1 MELIASRHHLM
12 KKFMRLGVFKL
23 CVGNK
28 KFHVYS
34 RRHIRLQAKDQGYN
48 LKAKT
53 QKTEHTLQVYNH
65 LNHEYA
71 TVHCVIRSHKQMNFW
86 NISLY

>member
-12 KKFMRLGVFKL
+12 KFMRLGVFKL

-28 KFHVYS
+28 TFHIYS
-34 RRHIRLQAKDQGYN
+34 RRRILLQAKDRGYN
-48 LKAKT
+48 LKAKS
-53 QKTEHTLQVYNH
+53 QKTEYTLQAYNP

-71 TVHCVIRSHKQMNFW
+71 TVHCIIRSHKQMYLW
-86 NISLY
+86 NLSLY

>member
-34 RRHIRLQAKDQGYN
+34 RRHILLQAKDQGYN

-53 QKTEHTLQVYNH
+53 QKPECTTFQVYKP
-65 LNHEYA
+65 LNHEYSA
-71 TVHCVIRSHKQMNFW
+71 VHCIIRSHKQMY
-86 NISLY
+86 L

>member
-23 CVGNK
+23 CEGNK
-28 KFHVYS
+28 KSDIYS
-34 RRHIRLQAKDQGYN
+34 RKHFLLQAKEQRYH

-53 QKTEHTLQVYNH
+53 QKTYTSGL
-65 LNHEYA
+65 
-71 TVHCVIRSHKQMNFW
+71 
-86 NISLY
+86 